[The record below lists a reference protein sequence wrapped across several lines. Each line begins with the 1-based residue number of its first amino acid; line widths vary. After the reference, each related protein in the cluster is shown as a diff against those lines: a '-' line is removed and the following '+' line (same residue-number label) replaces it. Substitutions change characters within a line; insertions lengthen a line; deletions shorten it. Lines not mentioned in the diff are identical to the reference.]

1 MTLKDNMVE
10 AIIGAAVLA
19 VFAWFISYVYTHTE
33 RGRGGN
39 GYQLVAIFPSVQGI
53 NIGSDVRISGVKVGS
68 VTTQDLDP
76 KSFQAKIQFTVP
88 NDIKLPTDTS
98 AKITSEG
105 LLGGNFISLTP
116 GGSEDNLKPGEQIEQ
131 TQGSVDL
138 MSLIGQAIYRVGNK
152 APDPAPPAAKPAQ

>member
-10 AIIGAAVLA
+10 AIIGALVLA
-19 VFAWFISYVYTHTE
+19 VTVWFVSYVYTHTE
-33 RGRGGN
+33 RGRSG

-53 NIGSDVRISGVKVGS
+53 NIGSDVRISGVKVGT
-68 VTTQDLDP
+68 VTTSELDP
-76 KSFQAKIQFTVP
+76 KSFQAKIKFTVP
-88 NDIKLPTDTS
+88 SDIKLPTDTS

-105 LLGGNFISLTP
+105 LLGGNFIALSP

-152 APDPAPPAAKPAQ
+152 PADPAAPTAKPAQ